1 MNSENTIK
9 IFSRTLDLIINN
21 SIPRIM
27 GIKLKVL
34 FKTTD
39 NKIEIIINHILS
51 EENKIVSHATIVNIQ
66 YKLLTNI

>member
-1 MNSENTIK
+1 MDSENTIK

-51 EENKIVSHATIVNIQ
+51 EENKIISHATIVNIQ
-66 YKLLTNI
+66 YKLLT